1 MPATAKAAAAP
12 QRRLRFSL
20 VPGSFAICRLE
31 PQAVV
36 PVWATKGDV
45 FSVTRTADE
54 LSILCAAGLVPKE
67 VRAERDWLCLKLHGP
82 FALTES
88 GVLSAFIAPL
98 AEAQVSMLAVSTY
111 DTDYVFIREDSWI
124 ALAALQAVGHELA

>member
-20 VPGSFAICRLE
+20 VPGPFAICRLE
-31 PQAVV
+31 PRAAI
-36 PVWATKGDV
+36 PAWATQGDV
-45 FSVTRTADE
+45 FSVTRTSDE
-54 LSILCAAGLVPKE
+54 LSVLCAADLVPKE
-67 VRAERDWLCLKLHGP
+67 VRADRDWLCLKLHGP
-82 FALTES
+82 FGLNES

-98 AEAQVSMLAVSTY
+98 ADAQVSMLAVSTY
-111 DTDYVFIREDSWI
+111 DTDYVFIQEDSWI

>member
-1 MPATAKAAAAP
+1 MPATAKAAAP

-20 VPGSFAICRLE
+20 VPGPFAICRLE
-31 PQAVV
+31 PDASI
-36 PVWATKGDV
+36 PAWATKGDV
-45 FSVTRTADE
+45 FCVTRTPDE
-54 LSILCAAGLVPKE
+54 LSIVCAADKVPPG
-67 VRAERDWLCLKLHGP
+67 VSADRDWLCLKLHGP

-88 GVLSAFIAPL
+88 GVLAAFIAPL

-111 DTDYVFIREDSWI
+111 DTDYVFIQEESWI